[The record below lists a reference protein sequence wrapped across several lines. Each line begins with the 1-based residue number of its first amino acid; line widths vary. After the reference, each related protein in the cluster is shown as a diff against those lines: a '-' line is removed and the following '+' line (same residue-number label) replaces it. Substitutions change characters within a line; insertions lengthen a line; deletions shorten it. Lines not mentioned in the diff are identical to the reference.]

1 MNKPAADFPIYGIDE
16 AEVNEAFEAF
26 AALRRLAQ
34 AEPHLI
40 QNKYFCAVQDT
51 AYARFL
57 MNFEA
62 L

>member
-1 MNKPAADFPIYGIDE
+1 MKPAQFPTYVMDE
-16 AEVNEAFEAF
+16 DEVNEAFEAF

-34 AEPHLI
+34 SEPRLI
-40 QNKYFCAVQDT
+40 HNKYFCAVQDT

-57 MNFEA
+57 LNFEA

>member
-1 MNKPAADFPIYGIDE
+1 MKPAEFPTYALDE
-16 AEVNEAFEAF
+16 DEVNEAFEAF

-34 AEPHLI
+34 SEPHLI
-40 QNKYFCAVQDT
+40 SNRYFCAVQDT

-57 MNFEA
+57 LNFEA